1 MTNAVSVTNLH
12 KNYAGEHA
20 LAGISFNVPVGGILG
35 IVGADGAGKST
46 LLRIATTLTT
56 PDSGTVTVLG
66 CDVVSGYRELRHKI
80 GYMPQKFSLYQD
92 LSVRENLV
100 FFADIFGLSKK
111 NREQQIAR
119 LLEFSRL
126 APFQSRRSR
135 DLSGGMKQKLALSC
149 TLIHTPE
156 IIFLDEPT
164 TGVDPVSRQ
173 EFWNILFD
181 LKKQGVTIVV
191 STPYMDEAQEC
202 DELLIMD
209 KGRLLKHGTPQS
221 LNAEYPYALFR
232 IESSTTMLTYP
243 HDGLLPEGC
252 LLMYPSAGALHV
264 AAAKNTM
271 NEARM
276 LSRIQTILPD
286 ASACTGVT
294 PGVED
299 LFVFLLSKPV

>member
-1 MTNAVSVTNLH
+1 M
-12 KNYAGEHA
+12 
-20 LAGISFNVPVGGILG
+20 
-35 IVGADGAGKST
+35 
-46 LLRIATTLTT
+46 
-56 PDSGTVTVLG
+56 
-66 CDVVSGYRELRHKI
+66 
-80 GYMPQKFSLYQD
+80 
-92 LSVRENLV
+92 V

-264 AAAKNTM
+264 ATAKNTM

-286 ASACTGVT
+286 ASACTAVT